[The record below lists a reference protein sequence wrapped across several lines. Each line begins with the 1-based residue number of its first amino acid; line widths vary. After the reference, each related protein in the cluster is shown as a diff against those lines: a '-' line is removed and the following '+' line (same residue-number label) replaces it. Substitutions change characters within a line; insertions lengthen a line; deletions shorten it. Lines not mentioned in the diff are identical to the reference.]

1 MADKKV
7 LSYKEWMDT
16 LTQSNLANW
25 SLSNSLESKY
35 KAYLNALGDVA
46 PEQLDTAQGF
56 AEKAGA
62 ETLLESVGQDIAA
75 RDVGKRK
82 LRERQTSRQ
91 ASMVGRI
98 APRSQQQT
106 ASLLSSATPA
116 TGTTLLG

>member
-1 MADKKV
+1 MAVK
-7 LSYKEWMDT
+7 SYKEWKAGLTQDT
-16 LTQSNLANW
+16 LSKW
-25 SLSNSLESKY
+25 SWSGGLESHYRK
-35 KAYLNALGDVA
+35 YLNSTSDVA
-46 PEQLDTAQGF
+46 PEQLDVAQGF

-62 ETLLESVGQDIAA
+62 STLLEMVGQDIAA

-106 ASLLSSATPA
+106 ASLLSSAMPA
-116 TGTTLLG
+116 TGSTLLG